1 MAMWFIRFCIFAV
14 VASIAVGTLPA
25 QRSYSPG
32 DVEDGKRLFVA
43 NCAVCHGPDGNAV
56 AGVDFGHGK
65 FRRATSDN
73 DLIQILKSG
82 IPGTAMPEFLDELS
96 QLEIG
101 ELVIYLRYIAAS
113 NQRPS
118 APGDAVRGKAL
129 FEGTGQCLNCHRVKD
144 KGSRTGPDLTEIGSV
159 RRLVELERSI
169 LEPGAEMFPQ
179 NRFVR
184 VVTGDGVTITGRLL
198 NQDTF
203 TVQLMDENEQL
214 RSFQKSILKGYSFI
228 DKSQMPSY
236 KGKLNAQDLTDLVSY
251 LASLKGIVTQ

>member
-1 MAMWFIRFCIFAV
+1 MAPLNGKVRPPPPPV
-14 VASIAVGTLPA
+14 VEEIVREFP
-25 QRSYSPG
+25 PG
-32 DVEDGKRLFVA
+32 VIGPITKRIS
-43 NCAVCHGPDGNAV
+43 
-56 AGVDFGHGK
+56 K
-65 FRRATSDN
+65 
-73 DLIQILKSG
+73 
-82 IPGTAMPEFLDELS
+82 
-96 QLEIG
+96 
-101 ELVIYLRYIAAS
+101 IYF
-113 NQRPS
+113 
-118 APGDAVRGKAL
+118 DAVRGKAL

-251 LASLKGIVTQ
+251 LASLKGIDTQ

>member
-1 MAMWFIRFCIFAV
+1 
-14 VASIAVGTLPA
+14 
-25 QRSYSPG
+25 
-32 DVEDGKRLFVA
+32 
-43 NCAVCHGPDGNAV
+43 
-56 AGVDFGHGK
+56 
-65 FRRATSDN
+65 
-73 DLIQILKSG
+73 
-82 IPGTAMPEFLDELS
+82 
-96 QLEIG
+96 
-101 ELVIYLRYIAAS
+101 
-113 NQRPS
+113 
-118 APGDAVRGKAL
+118 
-129 FEGTGQCLNCHRVKD
+129 
-144 KGSRTGPDLTEIGSV
+144 
-159 RRLVELERSI
+159 
-169 LEPGAEMFPQ
+169 MFPQ